1 MKTTDKPTKEQV
13 NEAVHILTCGSF
25 FATDLIP
32 IMRNIYQFIAE
43 TKLQYEDECFGT
55 PQDAARYLFA
65 LRVMSDTIE
74 AAQ

>member
-1 MKTTDKPTKEQV
+1 MKAKDKPTKEQV
-13 NEAVHILTCGSF
+13 NEAVHILTRGVF

-43 TKLQYEDECFGT
+43 TKLQYEDECFGS
-55 PQDAARYLFA
+55 PQDAAQYLFA